1 MSNIYEVF
9 NVTNDYELSK
19 VFDKLDLSYNEM
31 TNIDYIVES
40 MNKENARNKIL
51 EIMAGSADGN
61 YEVCLEQ
68 FAKTIKK
75 RVLKEESGLNLNQI
89 MELNKLVELVASK
102 LSANQQQCLEG
113 IYNIISQKAGVN
125 AAKTFIGMV
134 QQSSVNQSSLKFN
147 TDLVVDGKNLAQ
159 VIYALKNEIE
169 IFCNSIKKEESEKD
183 EIDES
188 VLMERL
194 FPEIDNY
201 DYNNLLRLTSDNGRA
216 NAYTKW
222 LGKLFLKGD
231 INPFENNFHNWKDI
245 IASHKRL
252 RNARKVKDIMQY
264 SSWKEMED
272 DVDNKLENH
281 MFNSDFNQKAK
292 EGFNVIAT
300 EGSFILGEVNNRE
313 AAIKYGK
320 GTKWCTSSVNDDQYF
335 KKYKNEDEN
344 KDLFYLIDKNDSSN
358 NLGIEVEVSEETL
371 YIVVYNNEDKTELNI
386 CVEENE
392 NGENIITGEGWYD
405 DDTKEDEIEYLKN
418 SKNVYFTIREISK
431 YFNHPINFSYLTNQR
446 FNELDKMFN
455 HHMNQKNIS
464 TEEKLTLY
472 IVELCF
478 SRYIS
483 LKDLSK
489 YFPLIKEK
497 FNLNNLE
504 KSDDDIISY
513 IISSIKSG
521 KYFPIQFLTKPS
533 DKAKEKLFNE
543 YLTSNSSKPITESY
557 SKYQKIVQELDKAV
571 DDVSD
576 INVLKSIAE
585 RVNTLLGKVKNMNE
599 ANEIASLKTTIE
611 TKMNSLMDVKP
622 SLEECCLATQVAQDV
637 CGEDTFNGLLDS
649 VKPTVINIT
658 VNKEDNGILPC
669 LDNCCDVPCCDVPC
683 NDCGDTDIAPIVQ
696 PMNFEPTAIDAP
708 ILRKPN
714 SAEVTSAITALSSH
728 TNDIKSDSR
737 ENNLENLQTINTLL
751 GQISNY
757 FNTLLGESFNIGDKI
772 ANKKGIN
779 DEVMEITDKYE
790 KDGREVYDVKVDLG
804 NGIKAVSKGLD
815 VKDLEDKNE
824 KIESLWDGEEDEQL
838 DEETVYDHTWFEVE
852 GQKYPKRTKN
862 GVEGLPI
869 KEMSNFEEFDSL
881 IVENYRQYAGILDLN
896 DNSLFYLPQGEI
908 HHNYIKES
916 DVFNGK
922 VRFGVAEYRGKV
934 VGYISSDS
942 REHMMKALKILKR
955 ELSSAPISYWMVEYF
970 EDGQRVRMNIDDNGR
985 TVYENKND
993 WFPAWGNV
1001 KKLVE
1006 TCSAGACCAASVA
1019 TVPSKP
1025 KKAKSKPRKQESFDV
1040 SLFKESVRNDC
1051 PATLTINDKMVSYKL
1066 VEGKGYLYI
1075 DNGIV
1080 KTLDK
1085 DVMLE
1090 TIDDVYNNCLDIDV
1104 LEGYNAYEL
1113 NILLED
1119 EMNSDMNDVDSVTTI
1134 TPDEKKKAQ
1143 TELDNNLAQK
1153 PNAKINV
1160 VSSENNGEIH
1170 QNQEFIG
1177 IDDHDE
1183 SNKKYI
1189 VKDPATGKI
1198 TVADYNQIKIAEN

>member
-9 NVTNDYELSK
+9 NVTNDHELSK

-40 MNKENARNKIL
+40 MNKDNARTKIL
-51 EIMAGSADGN
+51 ELMAGSADGN

-75 RVLKEESGLNLNQI
+75 RVLKEESGLNLNQV
-89 MELNKLVELVASK
+89 MELNQLVELVASK
-102 LSANQQQCLEG
+102 LNANQQQCLEG

-183 EIDES
+183 EVKES
-188 VLMERL
+188 
-194 FPEIDNY
+194 
-201 DYNNLLRLTSDNGRA
+201 
-216 NAYTKW
+216 
-222 LGKLFLKGD
+222 
-231 INPFENNFHNWKDI
+231 
-245 IASHKRL
+245 
-252 RNARKVKDIMQY
+252 
-264 SSWKEMED
+264 
-272 DVDNKLENH
+272 
-281 MFNSDFNQKAK
+281 
-292 EGFNVIAT
+292 
-300 EGSFILGEVNNRE
+300 
-313 AAIKYGK
+313 
-320 GTKWCTSSVNDDQYF
+320 
-335 KKYKNEDEN
+335 
-344 KDLFYLIDKNDSSN
+344 
-358 NLGIEVEVSEETL
+358 
-371 YIVVYNNEDKTELNI
+371 LN
-386 CVEENE
+386 
-392 NGENIITGEGWYD
+392 
-405 DDTKEDEIEYLKN
+405 
-418 SKNVYFTIREISK
+418 
-431 YFNHPINFSYLTNQR
+431 
-446 FNELDKMFN
+446 
-455 HHMNQKNIS
+455 
-464 TEEKLTLY
+464 
-472 IVELCF
+472 
-478 SRYIS
+478 
-483 LKDLSK
+483 
-489 YFPLIKEK
+489 
-497 FNLNNLE
+497 
-504 KSDDDIISY
+504 
-513 IISSIKSG
+513 
-521 KYFPIQFLTKPS
+521 
-533 DKAKEKLFNE
+533 
-543 YLTSNSSKPITESY
+543 ESY
-557 SKYQKIVQELDKAV
+557 ESYKHIIQELDKAV

-576 INVLKSIAE
+576 INVLKSIAD
-585 RVNTLLGKVKNMNE
+585 RVDTLLGRVKNMNE
-599 ANEIASLKTTIE
+599 ANEIASLKTAIE
-611 TKMNSLMDVKP
+611 TKMNSLLDVKP
-622 SLEECCLATQVAQDV
+622 SLEECCLASQVAQDV

-669 LDNCCDVPCCDVPC
+669 VDNCCAEPCCDCNDNCCCEPC
-683 NDCGDTDIAPIVQ
+683 CDCGDDCAAPIVQ

-757 FNTLLGESFNIGDKI
+757 FNTLLGESFDIGDKI
-772 ANKKGIN
+772 TNKKGLN

-790 KDGREVYDVKVDLG
+790 ENGKEVYDVKVDLG
-804 NGIKAVSKGLD
+804 NGIKTVSKGLD
-815 VKDLEDKNE
+815 AKDLEDKNE
-824 KIESLWDGEEDEQL
+824 KIEGLWDGEEDEQL
-838 DEETVYDHTWFEVE
+838 DEETVYDHSWFEVE

-869 KEMSNFEEFDSL
+869 KEGIKDWFKKDDRKYRIEYGRNGGWISKDKKHIVGDLTDTL
-881 IVENYRQYAGILDLN
+881 IVTGLKKAERLAKYFDNGEEPRMFHPDEIKQTDKGWNFKYTQEFLDILEKVKN
-896 DNSLFYLPQGEI
+896 GEMSEEEAK
-908 HHNYIKES
+908 N
-916 DVFNGK
+916 
-922 VRFGVAEYRGKV
+922 
-934 VGYISSDS
+934 
-942 REHMMKALKILKR
+942 
-955 ELSSAPISYWMVEYF
+955 YF
-970 EDGQRVRMNIDDNGR
+970 EKNGLPLHQ
-985 TVYENKND
+985 YWIYLKLALPNK
-993 WFPAWGNV
+993 
-1001 KKLVE
+1001 KKVNE

-1051 PATLTINDKMVSYKL
+1051 PATLTINDKKVSYKL

-1090 TIDDVYNNCLDIDV
+1090 TIDDVYNNCLDIEI
-1104 LEGYNAYEL
+1104 LEGFNSYEL

-1119 EMNSDMNDVDSVTTI
+1119 GINDDMGDIDSVTTI
-1134 TPDEKKKAQ
+1134 TPEEKKEAQ

-1153 PNAKINV
+1153 PNSKINV
-1160 VSSENNGEIH
+1160 VSSENSGEIH

>member
-9 NVTNDYELSK
+9 NVTNDHELSK

-40 MNKENARNKIL
+40 MNKDNARTKIL
-51 EIMAGSADGN
+51 ELMAGSADGN

-68 FAKTIKK
+68 FSKVIKP
-75 RVLKEESGLNLNQI
+75 RVLKEESGLNLNQV
-89 MELNKLVELVASK
+89 MELNQLVELVASK
-102 LSANQQQCLEG
+102 LNANQEQCMNG
-113 IYNIISQKAGVN
+113 VYNIISQKAGDAV
-125 AAKTFIGMV
+125 AKAFIGMV
-134 QQSSVNQSSLKFN
+134 QQSVVNQSSLKFN
-147 TDLVVDGKNLAQ
+147 TDLVVSGKNLAQ
-159 VIYALKNEIE
+159 TIYALKNEIE
-169 IFCNSIKKEESEKD
+169 IFCNSIKKEESEK
-183 EIDES
+183 EEVKES
-188 VLMERL
+188 
-194 FPEIDNY
+194 
-201 DYNNLLRLTSDNGRA
+201 
-216 NAYTKW
+216 
-222 LGKLFLKGD
+222 
-231 INPFENNFHNWKDI
+231 
-245 IASHKRL
+245 
-252 RNARKVKDIMQY
+252 
-264 SSWKEMED
+264 
-272 DVDNKLENH
+272 
-281 MFNSDFNQKAK
+281 
-292 EGFNVIAT
+292 
-300 EGSFILGEVNNRE
+300 
-313 AAIKYGK
+313 
-320 GTKWCTSSVNDDQYF
+320 
-335 KKYKNEDEN
+335 
-344 KDLFYLIDKNDSSN
+344 
-358 NLGIEVEVSEETL
+358 
-371 YIVVYNNEDKTELNI
+371 LN
-386 CVEENE
+386 
-392 NGENIITGEGWYD
+392 
-405 DDTKEDEIEYLKN
+405 
-418 SKNVYFTIREISK
+418 
-431 YFNHPINFSYLTNQR
+431 
-446 FNELDKMFN
+446 
-455 HHMNQKNIS
+455 
-464 TEEKLTLY
+464 
-472 IVELCF
+472 
-478 SRYIS
+478 
-483 LKDLSK
+483 
-489 YFPLIKEK
+489 
-497 FNLNNLE
+497 
-504 KSDDDIISY
+504 
-513 IISSIKSG
+513 
-521 KYFPIQFLTKPS
+521 
-533 DKAKEKLFNE
+533 
-543 YLTSNSSKPITESY
+543 ESY
-557 SKYQKIVQELDKAV
+557 ESYKHIIQELDKAV

-576 INVLKSIAE
+576 INILKSIAD
-585 RVNTLLGKVKNMNE
+585 RVDTLLGRVKNMNE
-599 ANEIASLKTTIE
+599 ANEIASLKTAIE
-611 TKMNSLMDVKP
+611 TKMNSLLDVKP
-622 SLEECCLATQVAQDV
+622 ALEECCLATQVAQDV

-658 VNKEDNGILPC
+658 VNKEDNGILSCVDNCYAEPC
-669 LDNCCDVPCCDVPC
+669 CDCNDNCCCEPCCDC
-683 NDCGDTDIAPIVQ
+683 EDDCAAPIVQ

-757 FNTLLGESFNIGDKI
+757 FNTLLGESFDIGDKI
-772 ANKKGIN
+772 ANKKGLN

-790 KDGREVYDVKVDLG
+790 ENGKEVYDVKIDLG
-804 NGIKAVSKGLD
+804 NGIKTVSKGLD
-815 VKDLEDKNE
+815 AKDLEDKNE
-824 KIESLWDGEEDEQL
+824 KIEGLWDGEEDEQL
-838 DEETVYDHTWFEVE
+838 DEETVYDHSWFEVE

-896 DNSLFYLPQGEI
+896 DNSLFYLPQGAI

-955 ELSSAPISYWMVEYF
+955 ELSSVPISYWMVEYF

-993 WFPAWGNV
+993 WFPAWGNA
-1001 KKLVE
+1001 KKLLE

-1051 PATLTINDKMVSYKL
+1051 PATLTINDKKVSYKL

-1090 TIDDVYNNCLDIDV
+1090 TIDDVYNNCLDIEI
-1104 LEGYNAYEL
+1104 LEGFNAYEL

-1119 EMNSDMNDVDSVTTI
+1119 DINDDMGDIDSVTTI
-1134 TPDEKKKAQ
+1134 TPEEKKEAQ
-1143 TELDNNLAQK
+1143 TELDKDLAQK
-1153 PNAKINV
+1153 PNSKINV
-1160 VSSENNGEIH
+1160 VSSEDSGEIH
-1170 QNQEFIG
+1170 QNQEFLG

>member
-89 MELNKLVELVASK
+89 MELNQLVDLVASK

-169 IFCNSIKKEESEKD
+169 IFCNSIKKEESEK
-183 EIDES
+183 EEVKES
-188 VLMERL
+188 
-194 FPEIDNY
+194 
-201 DYNNLLRLTSDNGRA
+201 
-216 NAYTKW
+216 
-222 LGKLFLKGD
+222 
-231 INPFENNFHNWKDI
+231 
-245 IASHKRL
+245 
-252 RNARKVKDIMQY
+252 
-264 SSWKEMED
+264 
-272 DVDNKLENH
+272 
-281 MFNSDFNQKAK
+281 
-292 EGFNVIAT
+292 
-300 EGSFILGEVNNRE
+300 
-313 AAIKYGK
+313 
-320 GTKWCTSSVNDDQYF
+320 
-335 KKYKNEDEN
+335 
-344 KDLFYLIDKNDSSN
+344 
-358 NLGIEVEVSEETL
+358 
-371 YIVVYNNEDKTELNI
+371 LN
-386 CVEENE
+386 
-392 NGENIITGEGWYD
+392 
-405 DDTKEDEIEYLKN
+405 
-418 SKNVYFTIREISK
+418 
-431 YFNHPINFSYLTNQR
+431 
-446 FNELDKMFN
+446 
-455 HHMNQKNIS
+455 
-464 TEEKLTLY
+464 
-472 IVELCF
+472 
-478 SRYIS
+478 
-483 LKDLSK
+483 
-489 YFPLIKEK
+489 
-497 FNLNNLE
+497 
-504 KSDDDIISY
+504 
-513 IISSIKSG
+513 
-521 KYFPIQFLTKPS
+521 
-533 DKAKEKLFNE
+533 
-543 YLTSNSSKPITESY
+543 ESY
-557 SKYQKIVQELDKAV
+557 ESYKHIIQELDKAV

-576 INVLKSIAE
+576 IDVLKSIAE

-622 SLEECCLATQVAQDV
+622 QLEECCLATQVAQDV

-683 NDCGDTDIAPIVQ
+683 NDCENTDIAPIVQ

-757 FNTLLGESFNIGDKI
+757 FNTLLGESFDIGDKI
-772 ANKKGIN
+772 TNKKGIN

-804 NGIKAVSKGLD
+804 NGIKTVSKGLD
-815 VKDLEDKNE
+815 AKDLEDKNE

-838 DEETVYDHTWFEVE
+838 DEETVYDHSWFEVE

-869 KEMSNFEEFDSL
+869 K
-881 IVENYRQYAGILDLN
+881 
-896 DNSLFYLPQGEI
+896 
-908 HHNYIKES
+908 
-916 DVFNGK
+916 
-922 VRFGVAEYRGKV
+922 
-934 VGYISSDS
+934 
-942 REHMMKALKILKR
+942 
-955 ELSSAPISYWMVEYF
+955 
-970 EDGQRVRMNIDDNGR
+970 
-985 TVYENKND
+985 
-993 WFPAWGNV
+993 
-1001 KKLVE
+1001 E

-1051 PATLTINDKMVSYKL
+1051 PVTLTINDKMVSYKL

-1119 EMNSDMNDVDSVTTI
+1119 EMNSDMSDVDSVTTI

>member
-89 MELNKLVELVASK
+89 MELNQLVDLVASK

-169 IFCNSIKKEESEKD
+169 IFCNSVKKEESEKEEVKESID
-183 EIDES
+183 GYSIMDRKAGILDINTKEIQE
-188 VLMERL
+188 
-194 FPEIDNY
+194 
-201 DYNNLLRLTSDNGRA
+201 
-216 NAYTKW
+216 
-222 LGKLFLKGD
+222 LGKGEEHNMTLQDYMNGKVRFGFQPTQNLGMVCYITAADRGYAYNAIRIIARKYPNIIVDTWNLEFRTDDGQRMFIKLD
-231 INPFENNFHNWKDI
+231 SNGKQIFEN
-245 IASHKRL
+245 
-252 RNARKVKDIMQY
+252 
-264 SSWKEMED
+264 
-272 DVDNKLENH
+272 
-281 MFNSDFNQKAK
+281 
-292 EGFNVIAT
+292 
-300 EGSFILGEVNNRE
+300 
-313 AAIKYGK
+313 
-320 GTKWCTSSVNDDQYF
+320 
-335 KKYKNEDEN
+335 
-344 KDLFYLIDKNDSSN
+344 
-358 NLGIEVEVSEETL
+358 
-371 YIVVYNNEDKTELNI
+371 
-386 CVEENE
+386 
-392 NGENIITGEGWYD
+392 
-405 DDTKEDEIEYLKN
+405 
-418 SKNVYFTIREISK
+418 KNVQHFTSEDI
-431 YFNHPINFSYLTNQR
+431 HQ
-446 FNELDKMFN
+446 MM
-455 HHMNQKNIS
+455 MN
-464 TEEKLTLY
+464 
-472 IVELCF
+472 
-478 SRYIS
+478 
-483 LKDLSK
+483 
-489 YFPLIKEK
+489 
-497 FNLNNLE
+497 
-504 KSDDDIISY
+504 
-513 IISSIKSG
+513 
-521 KYFPIQFLTKPS
+521 
-533 DKAKEKLFNE
+533 
-543 YLTSNSSKPITESY
+543 ESY
-557 SKYQKIVQELDKAV
+557 ESYKHIIQELDKAV

-622 SLEECCLATQVAQDV
+622 QLEECCLATQVAQDV

-683 NDCGDTDIAPIVQ
+683 NDCENTDIAPIVQ

-714 SAEVTSAITALSSH
+714 SAEVTSASTALSSH

-772 ANKKGIN
+772 TNKKGIN

-815 VKDLEDKNE
+815 AKDLEDKNE

-838 DEETVYDHTWFEVE
+838 DEETVYDHSWFEVE

-869 KEMSNFEEFDSL
+869 K
-881 IVENYRQYAGILDLN
+881 
-896 DNSLFYLPQGEI
+896 
-908 HHNYIKES
+908 
-916 DVFNGK
+916 
-922 VRFGVAEYRGKV
+922 
-934 VGYISSDS
+934 
-942 REHMMKALKILKR
+942 
-955 ELSSAPISYWMVEYF
+955 
-970 EDGQRVRMNIDDNGR
+970 
-985 TVYENKND
+985 
-993 WFPAWGNV
+993 
-1001 KKLVE
+1001 E

-1051 PATLTINDKMVSYKL
+1051 PVTLTINDKMVSYKL

-1119 EMNSDMNDVDSVTTI
+1119 EMNSDMSDVDSVTTI

>member
-9 NVTNDYELSK
+9 NVTNDHELSK

-40 MNKENARNKIL
+40 MNKDNARTKIL
-51 EIMAGSADGN
+51 ELMAGSADGN

-68 FAKTIKK
+68 FAKVIKP
-75 RVLKEESGLNLNQI
+75 RVLKEESGLNLNQV
-89 MELNKLVELVASK
+89 MELNQLVELVASK
-102 LSANQQQCLEG
+102 LNANQQQCLEG

-183 EIDES
+183 EVKES
-188 VLMERL
+188 
-194 FPEIDNY
+194 
-201 DYNNLLRLTSDNGRA
+201 
-216 NAYTKW
+216 
-222 LGKLFLKGD
+222 
-231 INPFENNFHNWKDI
+231 
-245 IASHKRL
+245 
-252 RNARKVKDIMQY
+252 
-264 SSWKEMED
+264 
-272 DVDNKLENH
+272 
-281 MFNSDFNQKAK
+281 
-292 EGFNVIAT
+292 
-300 EGSFILGEVNNRE
+300 
-313 AAIKYGK
+313 
-320 GTKWCTSSVNDDQYF
+320 
-335 KKYKNEDEN
+335 
-344 KDLFYLIDKNDSSN
+344 
-358 NLGIEVEVSEETL
+358 
-371 YIVVYNNEDKTELNI
+371 LN
-386 CVEENE
+386 
-392 NGENIITGEGWYD
+392 
-405 DDTKEDEIEYLKN
+405 
-418 SKNVYFTIREISK
+418 
-431 YFNHPINFSYLTNQR
+431 
-446 FNELDKMFN
+446 
-455 HHMNQKNIS
+455 
-464 TEEKLTLY
+464 
-472 IVELCF
+472 
-478 SRYIS
+478 
-483 LKDLSK
+483 
-489 YFPLIKEK
+489 
-497 FNLNNLE
+497 
-504 KSDDDIISY
+504 
-513 IISSIKSG
+513 
-521 KYFPIQFLTKPS
+521 
-533 DKAKEKLFNE
+533 
-543 YLTSNSSKPITESY
+543 ESY
-557 SKYQKIVQELDKAV
+557 ESYKHIIQELDKAV

-576 INVLKSIAE
+576 INVLKSIAD
-585 RVNTLLGKVKNMNE
+585 RVDTLLGRVKNMNE
-599 ANEIASLKTTIE
+599 ANEIASLKTAIE
-611 TKMNSLMDVKP
+611 TKMNSLLDVKP
-622 SLEECCLATQVAQDV
+622 SLEECCLASQVAQDV

-669 LDNCCDVPCCDVPC
+669 VDNCCAEPCCDCNDNCCCEPC
-683 NDCGDTDIAPIVQ
+683 CDCGDDCAAPIVQ

-757 FNTLLGESFNIGDKI
+757 FNTLLGESFDIGDKI
-772 ANKKGIN
+772 TNKKGLN

-790 KDGREVYDVKVDLG
+790 ENGKEVYDVKVDLG
-804 NGIKAVSKGLD
+804 NGIKTVSKGLD
-815 VKDLEDKNE
+815 AKDLEDKNE
-824 KIESLWDGEEDEQL
+824 KIEGLWDGEEDEQL
-838 DEETVYDHTWFEVE
+838 DEETVYDHSWFEVE

-896 DNSLFYLPQGEI
+896 DNSLFYLPQGAI

-955 ELSSAPISYWMVEYF
+955 ELSSVPISYWMVEYF

-993 WFPAWGNV
+993 WFPAWGNA
-1001 KKLVE
+1001 KKLLE

-1025 KKAKSKPRKQESFDV
+1025 KKSKAKPRKQESFDV

-1051 PATLTINDKMVSYKL
+1051 PATLTINDKKVSYKL

-1090 TIDDVYNNCLDIDV
+1090 TIDDVYNNCLDIEI
-1104 LEGYNAYEL
+1104 LEGFNAYEL

-1119 EMNSDMNDVDSVTTI
+1119 GINDDMGDIDSVTTI
-1134 TPDEKKKAQ
+1134 TPEEKKEAQ

-1153 PNAKINV
+1153 PNSKINV
-1160 VSSENNGEIH
+1160 VSSENSGEIH
-1170 QNQEFIG
+1170 QNQEFVG

>member
-89 MELNKLVELVASK
+89 MELNQLVDLVASK

-169 IFCNSIKKEESEKD
+169 IFCNSIKKEESEK
-183 EIDES
+183 EEVKES
-188 VLMERL
+188 
-194 FPEIDNY
+194 
-201 DYNNLLRLTSDNGRA
+201 
-216 NAYTKW
+216 
-222 LGKLFLKGD
+222 
-231 INPFENNFHNWKDI
+231 
-245 IASHKRL
+245 
-252 RNARKVKDIMQY
+252 
-264 SSWKEMED
+264 
-272 DVDNKLENH
+272 
-281 MFNSDFNQKAK
+281 
-292 EGFNVIAT
+292 
-300 EGSFILGEVNNRE
+300 
-313 AAIKYGK
+313 
-320 GTKWCTSSVNDDQYF
+320 
-335 KKYKNEDEN
+335 
-344 KDLFYLIDKNDSSN
+344 
-358 NLGIEVEVSEETL
+358 
-371 YIVVYNNEDKTELNI
+371 LN
-386 CVEENE
+386 
-392 NGENIITGEGWYD
+392 
-405 DDTKEDEIEYLKN
+405 
-418 SKNVYFTIREISK
+418 
-431 YFNHPINFSYLTNQR
+431 
-446 FNELDKMFN
+446 
-455 HHMNQKNIS
+455 
-464 TEEKLTLY
+464 
-472 IVELCF
+472 
-478 SRYIS
+478 
-483 LKDLSK
+483 
-489 YFPLIKEK
+489 
-497 FNLNNLE
+497 
-504 KSDDDIISY
+504 
-513 IISSIKSG
+513 
-521 KYFPIQFLTKPS
+521 
-533 DKAKEKLFNE
+533 
-543 YLTSNSSKPITESY
+543 ESY
-557 SKYQKIVQELDKAV
+557 ESYKHIIQELDKAV

-622 SLEECCLATQVAQDV
+622 QLEECCLATQVAQDV

-669 LDNCCDVPCCDVPC
+669 LDNCSDVPCCDVPC
-683 NDCGDTDIAPIVQ
+683 SDVPCNDCENTDIAPIVQ

-772 ANKKGIN
+772 TNKKGIN

-804 NGIKAVSKGLD
+804 NGIKTVSKGLD
-815 VKDLEDKNE
+815 AKDLEDKNE

-869 KEMSNFEEFDSL
+869 KE
-881 IVENYRQYAGILDLN
+881 
-896 DNSLFYLPQGEI
+896 
-908 HHNYIKES
+908 
-916 DVFNGK
+916 
-922 VRFGVAEYRGKV
+922 
-934 VGYISSDS
+934 
-942 REHMMKALKILKR
+942 
-955 ELSSAPISYWMVEYF
+955 
-970 EDGQRVRMNIDDNGR
+970 
-985 TVYENKND
+985 
-993 WFPAWGNV
+993 
-1001 KKLVE
+1001 

-1051 PATLTINDKMVSYKL
+1051 PVTLTINDKMVSYKL

-1119 EMNSDMNDVDSVTTI
+1119 EMNSDMSDVDSVTTI

>member
-169 IFCNSIKKEESEKD
+169 IFCNSIKKEESEK
-183 EIDES
+183 EEVKES
-188 VLMERL
+188 
-194 FPEIDNY
+194 
-201 DYNNLLRLTSDNGRA
+201 
-216 NAYTKW
+216 
-222 LGKLFLKGD
+222 
-231 INPFENNFHNWKDI
+231 
-245 IASHKRL
+245 
-252 RNARKVKDIMQY
+252 
-264 SSWKEMED
+264 
-272 DVDNKLENH
+272 
-281 MFNSDFNQKAK
+281 
-292 EGFNVIAT
+292 
-300 EGSFILGEVNNRE
+300 
-313 AAIKYGK
+313 
-320 GTKWCTSSVNDDQYF
+320 
-335 KKYKNEDEN
+335 
-344 KDLFYLIDKNDSSN
+344 
-358 NLGIEVEVSEETL
+358 
-371 YIVVYNNEDKTELNI
+371 LN
-386 CVEENE
+386 
-392 NGENIITGEGWYD
+392 
-405 DDTKEDEIEYLKN
+405 
-418 SKNVYFTIREISK
+418 
-431 YFNHPINFSYLTNQR
+431 
-446 FNELDKMFN
+446 
-455 HHMNQKNIS
+455 
-464 TEEKLTLY
+464 
-472 IVELCF
+472 
-478 SRYIS
+478 
-483 LKDLSK
+483 
-489 YFPLIKEK
+489 
-497 FNLNNLE
+497 
-504 KSDDDIISY
+504 
-513 IISSIKSG
+513 
-521 KYFPIQFLTKPS
+521 
-533 DKAKEKLFNE
+533 
-543 YLTSNSSKPITESY
+543 ESY
-557 SKYQKIVQELDKAV
+557 ESYKHIIQELDKAV

-622 SLEECCLATQVAQDV
+622 QLEECCLATQVAQDV

-669 LDNCCDVPCCDVPC
+669 LDNCCDVPCSDVPCCDVPC
-683 NDCGDTDIAPIVQ
+683 NDCENTDIAPIVQ

-757 FNTLLGESFNIGDKI
+757 FNTLLGESVEYKRINEGILGAVAGGLIGKKVGHPFIGAYAGHKIQDKFFGKKDKPKEKRTYVQRKV
-772 ANKKGIN
+772 ANKIN
-779 DEVMEITDKYE
+779 PEVLQELYDVIAENYGDDWLIDYDEVDYMELLDTVNDFGNEIDGYDDSLKYE
-790 KDGREVYDVKVDLG
+790 YAKALKEKWIEEHREQLDEEKTLPSGDYTVVAYDIVVDEYFEGEYNIHEKKVLKIHHNANASLDEE
-804 NGIKAVSKGLD
+804 IKEAI
-815 VKDLEDKNE
+815 LEDMG
-824 KIESLWDGEEDEQL
+824 ESYNGNIKVVDYEYQIVDRVTDEQL
-838 DEETVYDHTWFEVE
+838 DEETVYDHSWFEVE

-869 KEMSNFEEFDSL
+869 K
-881 IVENYRQYAGILDLN
+881 
-896 DNSLFYLPQGEI
+896 
-908 HHNYIKES
+908 
-916 DVFNGK
+916 
-922 VRFGVAEYRGKV
+922 
-934 VGYISSDS
+934 
-942 REHMMKALKILKR
+942 
-955 ELSSAPISYWMVEYF
+955 
-970 EDGQRVRMNIDDNGR
+970 
-985 TVYENKND
+985 
-993 WFPAWGNV
+993 
-1001 KKLVE
+1001 E

-1051 PATLTINDKMVSYKL
+1051 PVTLTINDKMVSYKL

-1119 EMNSDMNDVDSVTTI
+1119 ELNSDMSDVDSVTTI

>member
-169 IFCNSIKKEESEKD
+169 IFCNSIKKEESEK
-183 EIDES
+183 EEVKES
-188 VLMERL
+188 
-194 FPEIDNY
+194 
-201 DYNNLLRLTSDNGRA
+201 
-216 NAYTKW
+216 
-222 LGKLFLKGD
+222 
-231 INPFENNFHNWKDI
+231 
-245 IASHKRL
+245 
-252 RNARKVKDIMQY
+252 
-264 SSWKEMED
+264 
-272 DVDNKLENH
+272 
-281 MFNSDFNQKAK
+281 
-292 EGFNVIAT
+292 
-300 EGSFILGEVNNRE
+300 
-313 AAIKYGK
+313 
-320 GTKWCTSSVNDDQYF
+320 
-335 KKYKNEDEN
+335 
-344 KDLFYLIDKNDSSN
+344 
-358 NLGIEVEVSEETL
+358 
-371 YIVVYNNEDKTELNI
+371 LN
-386 CVEENE
+386 
-392 NGENIITGEGWYD
+392 
-405 DDTKEDEIEYLKN
+405 
-418 SKNVYFTIREISK
+418 
-431 YFNHPINFSYLTNQR
+431 
-446 FNELDKMFN
+446 
-455 HHMNQKNIS
+455 
-464 TEEKLTLY
+464 
-472 IVELCF
+472 
-478 SRYIS
+478 
-483 LKDLSK
+483 
-489 YFPLIKEK
+489 
-497 FNLNNLE
+497 
-504 KSDDDIISY
+504 
-513 IISSIKSG
+513 
-521 KYFPIQFLTKPS
+521 
-533 DKAKEKLFNE
+533 
-543 YLTSNSSKPITESY
+543 ESY
-557 SKYQKIVQELDKAV
+557 ESYKHIIQELDKAV

-622 SLEECCLATQVAQDV
+622 QLEECCLATQVAQDV

-683 NDCGDTDIAPIVQ
+683 CDVPCNDCENTDIAPIVQ

-757 FNTLLGESFNIGDKI
+757 FNTLLGESFDIGDKI
-772 ANKKGIN
+772 TNKKGIN

-804 NGIKAVSKGLD
+804 NGIKTVSKGLD
-815 VKDLEDKNE
+815 AKDLEDKNE

-838 DEETVYDHTWFEVE
+838 DEETVYDHSWFEVE

-896 DNSLFYLPQGEI
+896 DNSLFYLPQGAI

-1051 PATLTINDKMVSYKL
+1051 PVTLTINDKMVSYKL

-1119 EMNSDMNDVDSVTTI
+1119 EMNSDMSDVDSVTTI

>member
-89 MELNKLVELVASK
+89 MELNQLVDLVASK

-169 IFCNSIKKEESEKD
+169 IFCNSIKKEESEK
-183 EIDES
+183 EEVKES
-188 VLMERL
+188 
-194 FPEIDNY
+194 
-201 DYNNLLRLTSDNGRA
+201 
-216 NAYTKW
+216 
-222 LGKLFLKGD
+222 
-231 INPFENNFHNWKDI
+231 
-245 IASHKRL
+245 
-252 RNARKVKDIMQY
+252 
-264 SSWKEMED
+264 
-272 DVDNKLENH
+272 
-281 MFNSDFNQKAK
+281 
-292 EGFNVIAT
+292 
-300 EGSFILGEVNNRE
+300 
-313 AAIKYGK
+313 
-320 GTKWCTSSVNDDQYF
+320 
-335 KKYKNEDEN
+335 
-344 KDLFYLIDKNDSSN
+344 
-358 NLGIEVEVSEETL
+358 
-371 YIVVYNNEDKTELNI
+371 LN
-386 CVEENE
+386 
-392 NGENIITGEGWYD
+392 
-405 DDTKEDEIEYLKN
+405 
-418 SKNVYFTIREISK
+418 
-431 YFNHPINFSYLTNQR
+431 
-446 FNELDKMFN
+446 
-455 HHMNQKNIS
+455 
-464 TEEKLTLY
+464 
-472 IVELCF
+472 
-478 SRYIS
+478 
-483 LKDLSK
+483 
-489 YFPLIKEK
+489 
-497 FNLNNLE
+497 
-504 KSDDDIISY
+504 
-513 IISSIKSG
+513 
-521 KYFPIQFLTKPS
+521 
-533 DKAKEKLFNE
+533 
-543 YLTSNSSKPITESY
+543 ESY
-557 SKYQKIVQELDKAV
+557 ESYKHIIQELDKAV

-622 SLEECCLATQVAQDV
+622 QLEECCLATQVAQDV

-683 NDCGDTDIAPIVQ
+683 NDVPCNDCENTDIAPIVQ

-757 FNTLLGESFNIGDKI
+757 FNTLLGESFDIGDKI
-772 ANKKGIN
+772 ANKKGLN

-815 VKDLEDKNE
+815 AKDLEDKNE

-869 KEMSNFEEFDSL
+869 KE
-881 IVENYRQYAGILDLN
+881 
-896 DNSLFYLPQGEI
+896 
-908 HHNYIKES
+908 
-916 DVFNGK
+916 
-922 VRFGVAEYRGKV
+922 
-934 VGYISSDS
+934 
-942 REHMMKALKILKR
+942 
-955 ELSSAPISYWMVEYF
+955 
-970 EDGQRVRMNIDDNGR
+970 
-985 TVYENKND
+985 
-993 WFPAWGNV
+993 
-1001 KKLVE
+1001 

-1025 KKAKSKPRKQESFDV
+1025 KKVKSKPRKQESFDV

-1051 PATLTINDKMVSYKL
+1051 PVTLTINDKMVSYKL

-1119 EMNSDMNDVDSVTTI
+1119 EMNSDMSDVDSVTTI

>member
-89 MELNKLVELVASK
+89 MELNQLVELVASK

-169 IFCNSIKKEESEKD
+169 IFCNSVKKEESEK
-183 EIDES
+183 EE
-188 VLMERL
+188 
-194 FPEIDNY
+194 
-201 DYNNLLRLTSDNGRA
+201 
-216 NAYTKW
+216 
-222 LGKLFLKGD
+222 
-231 INPFENNFHNWKDI
+231 
-245 IASHKRL
+245 
-252 RNARKVKDIMQY
+252 VK
-264 SSWKEMED
+264 E
-272 DVDNKLENH
+272 
-281 MFNSDFNQKAK
+281 
-292 EGFNVIAT
+292 
-300 EGSFILGEVNNRE
+300 
-313 AAIKYGK
+313 
-320 GTKWCTSSVNDDQYF
+320 SVNDYSMENHLAGVYNVKNGSFREGQNNLSEEDFRNRLVRYNFQDTDNGKVCYITAWSYADAF
-335 KKYKNEDEN
+335 NTRGALKKKYP
-344 KDLFYLIDKNDSSN
+344 
-358 NLGIEVEVSEETL
+358 
-371 YIVVYNNEDKTELNI
+371 
-386 CVEENE
+386 NE
-392 NGENIITGEGWYD
+392 NVEKWRLEWFQNGDGSWNRPLKRYVEIIG
-405 DDTKEDEIEYLKN
+405 
-418 SKNVYFTIREISK
+418 
-431 YFNHPINFSYLTNQR
+431 
-446 FNELDKMFN
+446 
-455 HHMNQKNIS
+455 
-464 TEEKLTLY
+464 
-472 IVELCF
+472 
-478 SRYIS
+478 
-483 LKDLSK
+483 KDGQ
-489 YFPLIKEK
+489 
-497 FNLNNLE
+497 NLN
-504 KSDDDIISY
+504 
-513 IISSIKSG
+513 
-521 KYFPIQFLTKPS
+521 
-533 DKAKEKLFNE
+533 
-543 YLTSNSSKPITESY
+543 ESY
-557 SKYQKIVQELDKAV
+557 ESYKHIIQELDKAV

-622 SLEECCLATQVAQDV
+622 QLEECCLATQVAQDV

-683 NDCGDTDIAPIVQ
+683 SDVPCNDCENTDIAPIVQ

-757 FNTLLGESFNIGDKI
+757 FNTLLGESFDIGDKI
-772 ANKKGIN
+772 
-779 DEVMEITDKYE
+779 T
-790 KDGREVYDVKVDLG
+790 
-804 NGIKAVSKGLD
+804 
-815 VKDLEDKNE
+815 KDLEDKNE

-838 DEETVYDHTWFEVE
+838 DEETVYDHSWFEVE

-993 WFPAWGNV
+993 WFPAWGNA

-1051 PATLTINDKMVSYKL
+1051 PVTLTINDKMVSYKL

-1119 EMNSDMNDVDSVTTI
+1119 ELNSDMGDVDSVTTI

-1143 TELDNNLAQK
+1143 TELDNNLSQK

>member
-169 IFCNSIKKEESEKD
+169 IFCNSIKKEESEK
-183 EIDES
+183 EEVKES
-188 VLMERL
+188 
-194 FPEIDNY
+194 
-201 DYNNLLRLTSDNGRA
+201 
-216 NAYTKW
+216 
-222 LGKLFLKGD
+222 
-231 INPFENNFHNWKDI
+231 
-245 IASHKRL
+245 
-252 RNARKVKDIMQY
+252 
-264 SSWKEMED
+264 
-272 DVDNKLENH
+272 
-281 MFNSDFNQKAK
+281 
-292 EGFNVIAT
+292 
-300 EGSFILGEVNNRE
+300 
-313 AAIKYGK
+313 
-320 GTKWCTSSVNDDQYF
+320 
-335 KKYKNEDEN
+335 
-344 KDLFYLIDKNDSSN
+344 
-358 NLGIEVEVSEETL
+358 
-371 YIVVYNNEDKTELNI
+371 LN
-386 CVEENE
+386 
-392 NGENIITGEGWYD
+392 
-405 DDTKEDEIEYLKN
+405 
-418 SKNVYFTIREISK
+418 
-431 YFNHPINFSYLTNQR
+431 
-446 FNELDKMFN
+446 
-455 HHMNQKNIS
+455 
-464 TEEKLTLY
+464 
-472 IVELCF
+472 
-478 SRYIS
+478 
-483 LKDLSK
+483 
-489 YFPLIKEK
+489 
-497 FNLNNLE
+497 
-504 KSDDDIISY
+504 
-513 IISSIKSG
+513 
-521 KYFPIQFLTKPS
+521 
-533 DKAKEKLFNE
+533 
-543 YLTSNSSKPITESY
+543 ESY
-557 SKYQKIVQELDKAV
+557 ESYKHIIQELDKAV

-622 SLEECCLATQVAQDV
+622 QLEECCLATQVAQDV

-683 NDCGDTDIAPIVQ
+683 NDVPCNDCENTDIAPIVQ

-757 FNTLLGESFNIGDKI
+757 FNTLLGESFDIGDKI
-772 ANKKGIN
+772 ANKKGLN

-815 VKDLEDKNE
+815 AKDLEDKNE

-869 KEMSNFEEFDSL
+869 KE
-881 IVENYRQYAGILDLN
+881 
-896 DNSLFYLPQGEI
+896 
-908 HHNYIKES
+908 
-916 DVFNGK
+916 
-922 VRFGVAEYRGKV
+922 
-934 VGYISSDS
+934 
-942 REHMMKALKILKR
+942 
-955 ELSSAPISYWMVEYF
+955 
-970 EDGQRVRMNIDDNGR
+970 
-985 TVYENKND
+985 
-993 WFPAWGNV
+993 
-1001 KKLVE
+1001 

-1051 PATLTINDKMVSYKL
+1051 PVTLTINDKMVSYKL

-1119 EMNSDMNDVDSVTTI
+1119 EMNSDMSDVDSVTTI

>member
-169 IFCNSIKKEESEKD
+169 IFCNSIKKEESEK
-183 EIDES
+183 EEVKES
-188 VLMERL
+188 
-194 FPEIDNY
+194 
-201 DYNNLLRLTSDNGRA
+201 
-216 NAYTKW
+216 
-222 LGKLFLKGD
+222 
-231 INPFENNFHNWKDI
+231 
-245 IASHKRL
+245 
-252 RNARKVKDIMQY
+252 
-264 SSWKEMED
+264 
-272 DVDNKLENH
+272 
-281 MFNSDFNQKAK
+281 
-292 EGFNVIAT
+292 
-300 EGSFILGEVNNRE
+300 
-313 AAIKYGK
+313 
-320 GTKWCTSSVNDDQYF
+320 
-335 KKYKNEDEN
+335 
-344 KDLFYLIDKNDSSN
+344 
-358 NLGIEVEVSEETL
+358 
-371 YIVVYNNEDKTELNI
+371 LN
-386 CVEENE
+386 
-392 NGENIITGEGWYD
+392 
-405 DDTKEDEIEYLKN
+405 
-418 SKNVYFTIREISK
+418 
-431 YFNHPINFSYLTNQR
+431 
-446 FNELDKMFN
+446 
-455 HHMNQKNIS
+455 
-464 TEEKLTLY
+464 
-472 IVELCF
+472 
-478 SRYIS
+478 
-483 LKDLSK
+483 
-489 YFPLIKEK
+489 
-497 FNLNNLE
+497 
-504 KSDDDIISY
+504 
-513 IISSIKSG
+513 
-521 KYFPIQFLTKPS
+521 
-533 DKAKEKLFNE
+533 
-543 YLTSNSSKPITESY
+543 ESY
-557 SKYQKIVQELDKAV
+557 ESYKHIIQELDKAV

-622 SLEECCLATQVAQDV
+622 QLEECCLATQVAQDV

-683 NDCGDTDIAPIVQ
+683 SDVPCNDCENTDIAPIVQ

-757 FNTLLGESFNIGDKI
+757 FNTLLGESFDIGDKI
-772 ANKKGIN
+772 
-779 DEVMEITDKYE
+779 T
-790 KDGREVYDVKVDLG
+790 
-804 NGIKAVSKGLD
+804 
-815 VKDLEDKNE
+815 KDLEDKNE
-824 KIESLWDGEEDEQL
+824 KIESLWDGDEDEQL
-838 DEETVYDHTWFEVE
+838 DEETVYDHSWFEVE

-869 KEMSNFEEFDSL
+869 KEMSNYEEFDSL

-922 VRFGVAEYRGKV
+922 VRFGAAEYRGKV

-993 WFPAWGNV
+993 WFPAWGNA

-1051 PATLTINDKMVSYKL
+1051 PVTLTINDKMVSYKL

-1119 EMNSDMNDVDSVTTI
+1119 ELNSDMGDVDSVTTI

-1143 TELDNNLAQK
+1143 TELDNNLSQK

>member
-89 MELNKLVELVASK
+89 MELNQLVELVASK

-169 IFCNSIKKEESEKD
+169 IFCNSVKKEESEK
-183 EIDES
+183 EEVKES
-188 VLMERL
+188 
-194 FPEIDNY
+194 
-201 DYNNLLRLTSDNGRA
+201 
-216 NAYTKW
+216 
-222 LGKLFLKGD
+222 
-231 INPFENNFHNWKDI
+231 
-245 IASHKRL
+245 
-252 RNARKVKDIMQY
+252 
-264 SSWKEMED
+264 
-272 DVDNKLENH
+272 
-281 MFNSDFNQKAK
+281 
-292 EGFNVIAT
+292 
-300 EGSFILGEVNNRE
+300 
-313 AAIKYGK
+313 
-320 GTKWCTSSVNDDQYF
+320 
-335 KKYKNEDEN
+335 
-344 KDLFYLIDKNDSSN
+344 
-358 NLGIEVEVSEETL
+358 
-371 YIVVYNNEDKTELNI
+371 LN
-386 CVEENE
+386 
-392 NGENIITGEGWYD
+392 
-405 DDTKEDEIEYLKN
+405 
-418 SKNVYFTIREISK
+418 
-431 YFNHPINFSYLTNQR
+431 
-446 FNELDKMFN
+446 
-455 HHMNQKNIS
+455 
-464 TEEKLTLY
+464 
-472 IVELCF
+472 
-478 SRYIS
+478 
-483 LKDLSK
+483 
-489 YFPLIKEK
+489 
-497 FNLNNLE
+497 
-504 KSDDDIISY
+504 
-513 IISSIKSG
+513 
-521 KYFPIQFLTKPS
+521 
-533 DKAKEKLFNE
+533 
-543 YLTSNSSKPITESY
+543 ESY
-557 SKYQKIVQELDKAV
+557 ESYKHIIQELDKAV

-622 SLEECCLATQVAQDV
+622 QLEECCLATQVAQDV

-669 LDNCCDVPCCDVPC
+669 LDNCCDVPCSDVPC
-683 NDCGDTDIAPIVQ
+683 NDCENTDIAPIVQ

-772 ANKKGIN
+772 TNKKGIN

-815 VKDLEDKNE
+815 AKDLEDKNE

-838 DEETVYDHTWFEVE
+838 DEETVYDHSWFEVE

-869 KEMSNFEEFDSL
+869 K
-881 IVENYRQYAGILDLN
+881 
-896 DNSLFYLPQGEI
+896 
-908 HHNYIKES
+908 
-916 DVFNGK
+916 
-922 VRFGVAEYRGKV
+922 
-934 VGYISSDS
+934 
-942 REHMMKALKILKR
+942 
-955 ELSSAPISYWMVEYF
+955 
-970 EDGQRVRMNIDDNGR
+970 
-985 TVYENKND
+985 
-993 WFPAWGNV
+993 
-1001 KKLVE
+1001 E

-1051 PATLTINDKMVSYKL
+1051 PVTLTINDKMVSYKL

-1119 EMNSDMNDVDSVTTI
+1119 EMNSDMSDVDSVTTI